1 MQVAARASLRLHLTA
16 YEITRLKLP
25 PFPYPKP
32 MSNND
37 PAINRALEAASSSM
51 STGQSPQPELPPE
64 ALERGTSLWVDAW
77 HRLRRHWAAMIG
89 AGILCV
95 MMGAS
100 LTAPWIARW
109 VTGFA
114 FDEQHLLGYA
124 RPPGAR
130 SVPRLNPTYDPDLR
144 FEHADLNHDDK
155 VSADE
160 LQTILSLAEFSRFD
174 TDQDRRLSPDEI
186 ADAPVYRIDL
196 PGEGDT
202 LRLTIYAAYIMAMEQ
217 RFDALDLDHD
227 HHLSPSELETSLTPA
242 ADAPQHIRLFTTILQ
257 DAARD
262 PEQAQ
267 EHKALHRHE
276 IRLRGRALL
285 DAACVDLAACPLQA
299 DGAAFLTDIFP
310 LSQSRDFIRSLDTN
324 SDGALQPFEF
334 QGVPVA
340 RTHWLGTDESGRDLL
355 TRLLYGGRISFAV
368 GLLATLV
375 SLVIGVTWG
384 ATAGYLGGKVDNVM
398 MRVVD
403 ILYGL
408 PFMFL
413 VILLMVVFGRDIKL
427 LFIAL
432 GAVQWLTMSRIV
444 RGQVMSLKRREF
456 VEAARA
462 IGVSGPRIVLRHL
475 IPNALGPI
483 IVYATL
489 MVPAVML
496 EEAFLSFL
504 GLGVQAPMASFGTL
518 VSAGAEDMATYP
530 WLILYPGLVLAVTL
544 LSLNF
549 VGDGLRD
556 ALDPQ
561 ARKA

>member
-1 MQVAARASLRLHLTA
+1 
-16 YEITRLKLP
+16 
-25 PFPYPKP
+25 

-51 STGQSPQPELPPE
+51 SGGQSPQPELPPE

-89 AGILCV
+89 AGILFV

-130 SVPRLNPTYDPDLR
+130 SVPRLHPTYDPDLR
-144 FEHADLNHDDK
+144 FEHADLNRDGA

-160 LQTILSLAEFSRFD
+160 LQKILSLAEFTRFD
-174 TDQDRRLSPDEI
+174 TDQNQRLSPDEI

-202 LRLTIYAAYIMAMEQ
+202 LRLTVYAAYIMAMEQ
-217 RFDALDLDHD
+217 QFDALDLDRD
-227 HHLSPSELETSLTPA
+227 HHLSFSELETSLTSP
-242 ADAPQHIRLFTTILQ
+242 ADAPQHVRLFSTMLQ
-257 DAARD
+257 TAGQSQ
-262 PEQAQ
+262 EQGQEQ
-267 EHKALHRHE
+267 EHKNLHRHE
-276 IRLRGRALL
+276 VRLHGRALL
-285 DAACVDLAACPLQA
+285 DAVCVDLAACPLQGE
-299 DGAAFLTDIFP
+299 GAAFLTDIFP
-310 LSQSRDFIRSLDTN
+310 LSQARDFIRPLDSN
-324 SDGALQPFEF
+324 GDGALQPFEF
-334 QGVPVA
+334 QGVPQA

-403 ILYGL
+403 VLYGL

-444 RGQVMSLKRREF
+444 RGQVLSLKRREF

-462 IGVSGPRIVLRHL
+462 IGVSGPRIVMRHL

-561 ARKA
+561 ARKF